1 VSYET
6 EEQRIEAI
14 RKWWSEN
21 GTSII
26 AGLVLGLALLFGW
39 RYWVDHREGQRE
51 EASALFTELQQ
62 AASSGN
68 AGRVDE
74 VTTMLQQDYAAT
86 PYSGQASLLNA
97 QLLATAG
104 KLDRAEEVL
113 SWASLNAN
121 EQVIKDLA
129 HLNLARLYVA
139 QGKTDQA
146 LSELPQV
153 EASAYL
159 SQVEEIRGDALR
171 ASGDIE
177 AAREAYDRAILTSGG
192 SVPAYLQMKRDDLG
206 NPES

>member
-6 EEQRIEAI
+6 EEQRVEAI

-51 EASALFTELQQ
+51 EASALFTQLQQ

-74 VTTMLQQDYAAT
+74 VTTTLQQDYAST

-97 QLLATAG
+97 QLLAKSG

-121 EQVIKDLA
+121 EQVIRDLA

-139 QGKTDQA
+139 QGKIDQA
-146 LSELPQV
+146 LGELPQV
-153 EASAYL
+153 EASAYQ

>member
-1 VSYET
+1 MSYET

>member
-113 SWASLNAN
+113 SWATLNAN

-139 QGKTDQA
+139 QGKIDQA
-146 LSELPQV
+146 LNELPQV

-171 ASGDIE
+171 ARGDIE
-177 AAREAYDRAILTSGG
+177 GAREAYDRAILTSGG
-192 SVPAYLQMKRDDLG
+192 SAPAYLQMKRDDLG
-206 NPES
+206 TPES

>member
-1 VSYET
+1 MSYET
-6 EEQRIEAI
+6 EEQRVEAI

-62 AASSGN
+62 AANSGN

-74 VTTMLQQDYAAT
+74 VTTMLQQDYAGT
-86 PYSGQASLLNA
+86 PYAGQASLNNA
-97 QLLATAG
+97 QLLAKAG
-104 KLDRAEEVL
+104 KLDQAEEVL

-146 LSELPQV
+146 LGELAKV

-177 AAREAYDRAILTSGG
+177 GAREAYDRAILTSGG
-192 SVPAYLQMKRDDLG
+192 SAPAYLQMKRDDLG

>member
-6 EEQRIEAI
+6 EEQRVEAI
-14 RKWWSEN
+14 KKWWSEN

-39 RYWVDHREGQRE
+39 RFWVDHREGQSE

-62 AASSGN
+62 AADTGN
-68 AGRVDE
+68 AAKVDE
-74 VTTMLQQDYAAT
+74 VTGRLQQDYAAT
-86 PYSGQASLLNA
+86 PYAGQASLRNA
-97 QLLATAG
+97 QLLAKAG

-113 SWASLNAN
+113 SWAGLNAN

-139 QGKTDQA
+139 QGKIDKA
-146 LSELPQV
+146 LAELKLV
-153 EASAYL
+153 EAAAYL
-159 SQVEEIRGDALR
+159 SLVEEVRGDALR

-177 AAREAYDRAILTSGG
+177 GAREAYDRAILTSGG
-192 SVPAYLQMKRDDLG
+192 SAPAYLQMKRDDLG

>member
-1 VSYET
+1 MSYET

-21 GTSII
+21 GASII

-51 EASALFTELQQ
+51 EASALFTQLQQ

-74 VTTMLQQDYAAT
+74 VTTTLQEDYAAT

-97 QLLATAG
+97 QLLAKSG

-139 QGKTDQA
+139 QGKIDQA

>member
-6 EEQRIEAI
+6 EEQRVEAI

-51 EASALFTELQQ
+51 DASALFTELQQ

-74 VTTMLQQDYAAT
+74 VTTVLQQDYAAT

-97 QLLATAG
+97 QLLAEAG

-113 SWASLNAN
+113 SWATLNAN

-139 QGKTDQA
+139 QGKIDQA
-146 LSELPQV
+146 LNELPQV

-171 ASGDIE
+171 ARGDIE
-177 AAREAYDRAILTSGG
+177 GAREAYDRAILTSGG
-192 SVPAYLQMKRDDLG
+192 SAPAYLQMKRDDLG
-206 NPES
+206 TPES